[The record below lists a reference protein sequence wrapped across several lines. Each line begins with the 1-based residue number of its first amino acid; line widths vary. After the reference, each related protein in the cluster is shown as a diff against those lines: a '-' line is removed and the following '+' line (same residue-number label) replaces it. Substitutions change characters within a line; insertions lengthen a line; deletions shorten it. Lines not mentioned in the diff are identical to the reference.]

1 MPTTTCNLFW
11 IKKTPAFLVQSPSHE
26 YKRVLGAIRPKTMAC
41 WLFPAYY
48 PYTRQVANDLMI
60 VEPTLQF
67 SNEATAF
74 IKNQD
79 RLYDKMPTF
88 EIDLDPSFT
97 YVTVPY
103 QHQEE
108 ATKFITQVLRTAV
121 FYDMGLGKTK
131 AVIDA
136 IRYTHERTLILTP
149 SVGIYN
155 WAQEIIRHA
164 GVGAF
169 LFEAL
174 VGDRKA
180 KLRTLS
186 HAEALDILIVN
197 YDTAKLY
204 HELIR
209 ASFDYDYIVAD
220 ESHYLR
226 THNSTRTKAAIAL
239 ATKASRRT
247 LLSGTPSLGDPR
259 HLWGQLTFL
268 GNHIAGLDFW
278 NFQKRFCVITDKEIR
293 DPKKPRVPGQAPE
306 KKKIH
311 LVVGYRN
318 LDILKWKTDP
328 ISLRK
333 KKEECL
339 DLPPRTI
346 VDVEFDLTA
355 EQKKVYNELVKNMHT
370 VVSQHPVTAAS
381 GGVLIQ
387 KLLQVLS
394 GFVIHGIP
402 KEICDYCQHL
412 PNCVQSSTTPLTGGC
427 RIYPVNTLGSKAH
440 FKDGGKAEAL
450 SELLDGILAEDSNKI
465 IVWAHFLEELN
476 LVEAILKEKGIEY
489 IRVDGSNSQRAPSLA
504 DRFNT
509 EPQLRVWL
517 AQISTGVALTL
528 TGASY
533 MIYYGLNYDLGS
545 YLQSLD
551 RNYRIGQDKP
561 VTVYRLTRR
570 GSVLDFLYQ
579 SLEKKEEVATTL
591 ADKLACITCPQ
602 MIACMAQGV
611 QIYQKGCKFKAR
623 IDRIVTV
630 PKPI

>member
-1 MPTTTCNLFW
+1 MAATTCNLLW
-11 IKKTPAFLVQSPSHE
+11 IRKTPAFMIQSPSHE
-26 YKRVLGAIRPKTMAC
+26 YKRALGAIRPKTMAC

-48 PYTRQVANDLMI
+48 PYTRQVVNDLMI
-60 VEPTLQF
+60 VEPELQF
-67 SNEATAF
+67 SDEATAF
-74 IKNQD
+74 IQQQD
-79 RLYDKMPTF
+79 TLYEKMPTF
-88 EIDLDPSFT
+88 EITLDPNFT
-97 YVTVPY
+97 YVTTPY
-103 QHQEE
+103 RHQEE
-108 ATKFITQVLRTAV
+108 ATKFIIQVLRTAV

-136 IRYTHERTLILTP
+136 MRYTRDRTLILAP
-149 SVGIYN
+149 SVGIHN
-155 WAQEIIRHA
+155 WTREIDRHA

-169 LFEAL
+169 RVGAM

-180 KLRTLS
+180 KLRTLDQ
-186 HAEALDILIVN
+186 ATNLDILIVN

-204 HELIR
+204 HEQIR
-209 ASFDYDYIVAD
+209 EAFDYDYIVAD

-226 THNSTRTKAAIAL
+226 THNSTRTRAAIAL
-239 ATKASRRT
+239 AAKASRRT

-268 GNHIAGLDFW
+268 GSHIAGLDFW
-278 NFQKRFCVITDKEIR
+278 NFQKRFCVVTEKEIR
-293 DPKKPRVPGQAPE
+293 DPKDYKK

-318 LDILKWKTDP
+318 LDILKWKIDP

-346 VDVEFDLTA
+346 VDVEFDLAT

-370 VVSQHPVTAAS
+370 VVSQHPVSAAS

-394 GFVIHGIP
+394 GFVIHGVP

-412 PNCVQSSTTPLTGGC
+412 PNCVQGSITPLTGGC
-427 RIYPVNTLGSKAH
+427 RIYPVNTLGTKVH
-440 FKDGGKAEAL
+440 FKDNGKANAL
-450 SELLDGILAEDSNKI
+450 SELLDSIFVENENKVI
-465 IVWAHFLEELN
+465 IWAHFIEELN
-476 LVEAILKEKGIEY
+476 LIEEILKEKGVEY
-489 IRVDGSNSQRAPSLA
+489 VRVDGSNSQKAPALSE
-504 DRFNT
+504 RFNT
-509 EPQLRVWL
+509 EPALRVWL
-517 AQISTGVALTL
+517 AQITTGVALTL

-533 MIYYGLNYDLGS
+533 TIYYGVNYDLGS

-561 VTVYRLTRR
+561 VTVYRLTRH

-602 MIACMAQGV
+602 MISCMSQGV

-623 IDRIVTV
+623 IERIVTV